1 MGRWPADNVGPTKH
15 PSAFRLN
22 KKELAEIADAA
33 AKVEADAL
41 EQGVAAEEAKV
52 MGEAKKRELTKQ
64 KQEERWRRSREKHAG
79 GTGVADGDVD
89 GGDAGSQAVEPADEP
104 TADELGADEPPQ
116 EPAELQE
123 PVRMAAAPA
132 AAAETRKAAGTCV
145 AKAPEHRKSSGS
157 AAAAS
162 ASSGSVGRVPT
173 SATNNQY
180 YVMLGDAMNQ
190 ILNHRIFKGILDA
203 DPMEISADL
212 AKSSGVQ
219 ARNPHVNVCFG
230 LAPTHWTLASAT
242 EACCN
247 NAQLNTRMNLHCHSR
262 QLYQHLEPAPPH
274 RSFVSTCRCKYT
286 VLHQEPTGTF
296 VKRELCQ
303 HHEPA

>member
-1 MGRWPADNVGPTKH
+1 VGPTKH
-15 PSAFRLN
+15 PSAFRLYR
-22 KKELAEIADAA
+22 KELAEIADAA

-104 TADELGADEPPQ
+104 QADELGADEPPQ

-132 AAAETRKAAGTCV
+132 AAAGTRKAAGPCV

-173 SATNNQY
+173 ITINNQY

-190 ILNHRIFKGILDA
+190 ILKHRIFKGILDA

-247 NAQLNTRMNLHCHSR
+247 NTQLTTRRKLPCHSR
-262 QLYQHLEPAPPH
+262 QLHQQLEPAPPH
-274 RSFVSTCRCKYT
+274 QSFVSTCCSNYT
-286 VLHQEPTGTF
+286 VLHQEP
-296 VKRELCQ
+296 
-303 HHEPA
+303 A

>member
-33 AKVEADAL
+33 ANVEADAL
-41 EQGVAAEEAKV
+41 EQGVAAEEATV

-104 TADELGADEPPQ
+104 QADELGADEPPQ

-132 AAAETRKAAGTCV
+132 AAAGTRKAAGTCV

-173 SATNNQY
+173 ITTNNQY

-190 ILNHRIFKGILDA
+190 ILKHRIFKGILDA

-212 AKSSGVQ
+212 AKSSGAQ

-247 NAQLNTRMNLHCHSR
+247 NTQLNTRTNLHCHSR
-262 QLYQHLEPAPPH
+262 QLDQHLEPAPPH
-274 RSFVSTCRCKYT
+274 RAFVSTCR
-286 VLHQEPTGTF
+286 
-296 VKRELCQ
+296 
-303 HHEPA
+303 

>member
-22 KKELAEIADAA
+22 QKELAEIADAA

-41 EQGVAAEEAKV
+41 EQGAAAEEAAV

-64 KQEERWRRSREKHAG
+64 KQQERWRRSREKHAG
-79 GTGVADGDVD
+79 GAGVADGDVD

-104 TADELGADEPPQ
+104 QADELGADEPPQ

-132 AAAETRKAAGTCV
+132 AAAGTRKAAGTCV
-145 AKAPEHRKSSGS
+145 AKAPEQRKSSAS

-173 SATNNQY
+173 GTANNQY

-190 ILNHRIFKGILDA
+190 ILKHRIFKGILDA

-242 EACCN
+242 EAAVTTHN
-247 NAQLNTRMNLHCHSR
+247 
-262 QLYQHLEPAPPH
+262 
-274 RSFVSTCRCKYT
+274 
-286 VLHQEPTGTF
+286 
-296 VKRELCQ
+296 
-303 HHEPA
+303 

>member
-1 MGRWPADNVGPTKH
+1 
-15 PSAFRLN
+15 
-22 KKELAEIADAA
+22 
-33 AKVEADAL
+33 
-41 EQGVAAEEAKV
+41 
-52 MGEAKKRELTKQ
+52 
-64 KQEERWRRSREKHAG
+64 
-79 GTGVADGDVD
+79 
-89 GGDAGSQAVEPADEP
+89 
-104 TADELGADEPPQ
+104 
-116 EPAELQE
+116 
-123 PVRMAAAPA
+123 MAAAPA
-132 AAAETRKAAGTCV
+132 AAAGTRKAAGTCV

-173 SATNNQY
+173 ITTNKQN

-190 ILNHRIFKGILDA
+190 ILKHRIFKGILDA

-247 NAQLNTRMNLHCHSR
+247 NTQLNTRTNLHCHSR

-274 RSFVSTCRCKYT
+274 RAFVSTCRCKHT
-286 VLHQEPTGTF
+286 VLHQEPTGTL
-296 VKRELCQ
+296 VKRELYQ
-303 HHEPA
+303 HHELA